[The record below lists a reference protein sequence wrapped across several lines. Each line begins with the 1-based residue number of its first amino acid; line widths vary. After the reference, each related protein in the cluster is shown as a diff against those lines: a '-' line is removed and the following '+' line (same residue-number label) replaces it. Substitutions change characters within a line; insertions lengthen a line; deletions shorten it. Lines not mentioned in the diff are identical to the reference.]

1 MIDLGALHIVR
12 TLREKGHQA
21 LLAGGCV
28 RDLAMGRPPADWD
41 VATDA
46 EPQVVTRLF
55 ERTVP
60 VGAQFGIVVVVLE
73 NRRYEVARFRRDGPY
88 LDGRRP
94 RQVEFADARQDAL
107 RRDFTINGMFFDP
120 LAERW
125 IDFVGGRRD
134 IDRRVVRAIGAPRA
148 RFAEDYLRMLR
159 AVRFAARLDFEIDSL
174 TFAAIKEF
182 AARIGGVSAER
193 RGSELTRILTE
204 GRAARGM
211 QLLLEAGLLQQV
223 LPEVARME
231 GVPQPPEFHPEGDVW
246 THVKLMLAHLHGASP
261 TLAWGVL
268 LHDIGKTPT
277 YAVTDRI
284 RFNDHDVVG
293 ARMAAQIC
301 RSLRLSARDSERI
314 CQLVANHM
322 RMRHV
327 EEMRPSRLK
336 RFLRQPFFA
345 ELLELHRIDCLSS
358 HGQLD
363 LYQFCRGKLA
373 EMDEQGL
380 RPPPLLSGH
389 DLIALGFEP
398 GPLFREILEA
408 VEDEQLEGRIS
419 TPEEAVVLVKERFGA
434 RLGNAPFPRASTGGR
449 SEVRKSE

>member
-1 MIDLGALHIVR
+1 MIDPGALHIVR

-28 RDLAMGRPPADWD
+28 RDLAMGRAPADWD

-46 EPQVVTRLF
+46 GPQVVKGLF
-55 ERTVP
+55 DRTIP
-60 VGAQFGIVVVVLE
+60 VGAQFGIVVVILE
-73 NRRYEVARFRRDGPY
+73 DRRYEVARFRRDGPY

-94 RQVEFADARQDAL
+94 LQVEFADARQDAL
-107 RRDFTINGMFFDP
+107 RRDFTINGVFFDP
-120 LAERW
+120 LEERW

-134 IDRRVVRAIGAPRA
+134 IDRRVVRAIGAPRS
-148 RFAEDYLRMLR
+148 RFSEDYLRMLR
-159 AVRFAARLDFEIDSL
+159 AVRFAACLGFDIDSL

-193 RGSELTRILTE
+193 RRDELTRILTQ
-204 GRAARGM
+204 GHAARGM
-211 QLLLEAGLLQQV
+211 QLLLEADLLQQV

-246 THVKLMLAHLHGASP
+246 THVKSMLARLEGASP

-268 LHDIGKTPT
+268 LHDIGKPPT

-301 RSLRLSARDSERI
+301 LRLRLSVRDTEQV

-322 RMRHV
+322 RLRHV
-327 EEMRPSRLK
+327 KEMRQSRLK

-363 LYQFCRGKLA
+363 LYEFCRRKLA
-373 EMDEQGL
+373 EIDQQGL
-380 RPPPLLSGH
+380 RPPSLLSGN
-389 DLIALGFEP
+389 DLIAMGFEP
-398 GPLFREILEA
+398 GPLFKKILEA

-419 TPEEAVVLVKERFGA
+419 TPEEAADLVQERFGA
-434 RLGNAPFPRASTGGR
+434 EPG
-449 SEVRKSE
+449 